1 MYTLIKQIFDGIEEI
16 AANSYYGR
24 KILAAYRS
32 YGARY
37 EFCRFYSCENAGGGA
52 GLIHVYYGSMVIDG
66 EIDVSEAESFI
77 KMIQP
82 INVEI
87 SEEYSLNIAGY
98 RAVPRTLFRVVP
110 HDTELTF
117 DTIAARGNLM
127 SCYKIL
133 REGFED
139 MSSFDSWYVD
149 ISHRI
154 RHKTA
159 EIYLWEN
166 STVTKAFDID
176 GYVFLSHIAT
186 AAEARGQGRAR
197 KMLYCIAGQLAAE
210 GKTGYLFA
218 LEHRRSF
225 YESIGFTPA
234 GKDIIYLLDNG
245 GELSR

>member
-1 MYTLIKQIFDGIEEI
+1 MIRQIFDGIEDM
-16 AANSYYGR
+16 ASDSYYGR

-37 EFCRFYSCENAGGGA
+37 EFCRFYSCESENCGA

-66 EIDVSEAESFI
+66 CADPSEAESFI
-77 KMIQP
+77 DMLKPM
-82 INVEI
+82 NVEI
-87 SEEYSLNIAGY
+87 SVERPIGISGY

-110 HDTELTF
+110 QDTELTF
-117 DTIAARGNLM
+117 SDLIVNGDLT

-133 REGFED
+133 REGFEN
-139 MSSFDSWYVD
+139 MSAFDSWYVD

-159 EIYLWEN
+159 AVYLWEN

-197 KMLYCIAGQLAAE
+197 KMLYCIAGQLASE

-225 YESIGFTPA
+225 YESIGFAPA
-234 GKDIIYLLDNG
+234 GKDLIYELDTDG
-245 GELSR
+245 G

>member
-1 MYTLIKQIFDGIEEI
+1 MIKRIFDGIEEL
-16 AANSYYGR
+16 ASDSYYGR

-37 EFCRFYSCENAGGGA
+37 EFCRFYSCENGNGGA
-52 GLIHVYYGSMVIDG
+52 GLIHVYYGSAVIDG
-66 EIDVSEAESFI
+66 AADLSEAESFI
-77 KMIQP
+77 NMIQP
-82 INVEI
+82 LNVEA
-87 SEEYSLNIAGY
+87 SGEYLLNISGY

-110 HDTELTF
+110 KNTELTF
-117 DTIAARGNLM
+117 DALRENGDLT

-133 REGFED
+133 RESFDNMG
-139 MSSFDSWYVD
+139 SFDSWYVD

-159 EIYLWEN
+159 AVYLWEN
-166 STVTKAFDID
+166 TTVTKAFDID

-186 AAEARGQGRAR
+186 AAESRGRGRAR

-210 GKTGYLFA
+210 DKTGYLFA

-225 YESIGFTPA
+225 YESIGFDA
-234 GKDIIYLLDNG
+234 EGKDFIYELNA
-245 GELSR
+245 GE